1 VTTHGY
7 PVNLALVDRKC
18 VVVGGGT
25 EAAQRAGNLL
35 EAGAR
40 VLVVGDEPT
49 PGLESLSSERLCV
62 ERRAPIEA
70 DLDDAWLVVQSSR
83 DSALAQ
89 RLLGWCEARRIFFCA
104 VDQPEACSYSHLAL
118 IRAGSLTVA
127 IGTEGRAPA
136 LGRRLRE
143 ELARI
148 LLEAG
153 AAEEVE
159 RIAELR
165 AATPSS
171 ERRAVLNRAVADVH
185 FTGALRFRRDSS

>member
-1 VTTHGY
+1 VTPHGY
-7 PVNLALVDRKC
+7 PVNLLLVDRKC
-18 VVVGGGT
+18 VVVGGGA

-40 VLVVGDEPT
+40 VLLVGEEPT
-49 PGLESLSSERLCV
+49 PGLDLLTSERLK
-62 ERRAPIEA
+62 IEIRPFADA
-70 DLDDAWLVVQSSR
+70 DLDQAWLVVQATR
-83 DSALAQ
+83 DAEL
-89 RLLGWCEARRIFFCA
+89 ARRLGALCERAQIFFCA
-104 VDQPEACSYSHLAL
+104 VDQPENSSYAHLAL
-118 IRAGSLTVA
+118 VRAGSLTLA

-143 ELARI
+143 ELSRL

-165 AATPSS
+165 AATPSA
-171 ERRAVLNRAVADVH
+171 ERRAALNRAVADVH
-185 FTGALRFRRDSS
+185 FTGALRFRKD